1 MVAATLFGNTPYI
14 NLPFNLIG
22 WVGWFVL
29 AAIIVWVV
37 KKNFV
42 LEVTDRYWWVFG
54 ILAFTSFIAAVV
66 FVVELPGLKAIPLP
80 SIPLEKTFPM
90 IQVFLIIPWILAAG
104 LLGVWPTVVFA
115 FLSGM
120 LSALWGTHNVFTPL
134 EYAFVALI
142 ITLVLRQN
150 YRSKPFNWLRA
161 PLGASVGVAIL
172 TTPMF
177 LLTTFFST
185 NGNLAARLD
194 FAFTQSWTSMLT
206 MAVQL
211 LIAGFA
217 CEVFQV
223 TKTKN
228 WIKIKSFVPS
238 PFETGLQDRVLYI
251 SLPLVLA
258 LLFTLAMTDWVVAG
272 KAAREMMQTRLE
284 STAKIAADNI
294 PAVIDT
300 GQGLILD
307 IVSSGIPLDKKDV
320 AQDFL
325 RAKLRT
331 VPFFSQLFL
340 FDLTGVPI
348 TGYPVNDVTTVKLS
362 AEETSALQLALNG
375 VLVQNYLI
383 APEAGETSAYVVYI
397 AAIPDE
403 YGLPK
408 GVIIARSNLA
418 ISLFSQPAIQ
428 SLQEVTDEGGTGVIL
443 DVENRILYSSNPEI
457 VFTPYTG
464 IVPQVSSFFNETGA
478 DGVQVVSYAAITEKQ
493 DWKVILSLPVSYAQQ
508 LALETAIP
516 LLAISLLISLAAY
529 FMVRFMVG
537 GLTASLSSLA
547 DKADEISKGGLD
559 NQIVVKGVDEVGRLS
574 AAFEQM
580 RVSMKKRL
588 EELDT
593 LLDVSQGIANNF
605 GLEQISNHILKAC
618 LAHGADAAR
627 LVLVGEN
634 FSGVN
639 QKFLTFSAGKA
650 GESYKELDK
659 VLLEQ
664 LLDEPILVIPSK
676 PRIKRLFSDKNAV
689 SPSSLAGWSLR
700 DGDNQV
706 GILWVGYDQPHRFP
720 DEEVRFL
727 NTIAG
732 QTVVAVSNAGL
743 YMKAEVGKRRLESVL
758 TATPEVVLVVND
770 EDLVLVANA
779 AAQTADGIL
788 VADEEAGEKEWHIN
802 SPLLLEF
809 INSIS
814 EGRDSHKEL
823 TLENNNVYEASISEV
838 EVGDSSVGKVCVLRD
853 VTAYRELEKLKADFV
868 TTVSHDLRAP
878 MGILRGYSTMI
889 QMVGE
894 LNQQQKEYAT
904 KITDGLEGLDQ
915 MVEKL
920 LDIGRIESGE
930 KLQIEKVAPIDLID
944 HVVRLLQ
951 PQAAQRKIQVM
962 RELTLS
968 QDVEIEADKTLLQQA
983 LYNLIDN
990 AIKFSTVNGQVYLR
1004 LQKLDNKVVFEI
1016 QDQGPGIAPLDIP
1029 KIFERGSLVN
1039 RNQDGY
1045 VKGSGLGLTIVKSI
1059 ADRHNGRVYVKS
1071 VLGKGSTFFLEIPLE
1086 QDKKE

>member
-22 WVGWFVL
+22 WIGWFVL
-29 AAIIVWVV
+29 AALILWIV
-37 KKNFV
+37 KKNFN
-42 LEVTDRYWWVFG
+42 LDFRQGYWWTFG
-54 ILAFTSFIAAVV
+54 ILAFASFLGAVV
-66 FVVELPGLKAIPLP
+66 FVINLPGLKAIPFP
-80 SIPLEKTFPM
+80 NIPQEIAYPL
-90 IQVFLIIPWILAAG
+90 IQVFLAIPWIISAG
-104 LLGVWPTVVFA
+104 LLGVWPTVLFA
-115 FLSGM
+115 FLSGV
-120 LSALWGTHNVFTPL
+120 LTALWGTHNVFTPL
-134 EYAFVALI
+134 EYSIVGLL

-150 YRSKPFNWLRA
+150 YRSKPFTWLRS
-161 PLGASVGVAIL
+161 PLGASIGVAIL
-172 TTPMF
+172 TTPIL

-194 FAFTQSWTSMLT
+194 FAFTQSWTGMLT
-206 MAVQL
+206 MAIQL
-211 LIAGFA
+211 FIAGFA

-223 TKTKN
+223 TKTRN
-228 WIKIKSFVPS
+228 WVKIKSLIPS
-238 PFETGLQDRVLYI
+238 PLEAGLQDRVLYI
-251 SLPLVLA
+251 SLPLVVALLLTLA
-258 LLFTLAMTDWVVAG
+258 LTDWGVAG

-294 PAVIDT
+294 PSVVDT

-307 IVSSGIPLDKKDV
+307 IVASGIPLDKKDV
-320 AQDFL
+320 AEQFL
-325 RAKLRT
+325 KAKLRT

-348 TGYPVNDVTTVKLS
+348 VGYPVGDVSSLKLS
-362 AEETSALQLALNG
+362 AEETSAIELALNG
-375 VLVQNYLI
+375 VLIQNYLI
-383 APEAGETSAYVVYI
+383 APEAGETSAYVVYV

-428 SLQEVTDEGGTGVIL
+428 SLQEVTDEGGSGVIL
-443 DVENRILYSSNPEI
+443 DAGNRILYSTTPEL
-457 VFTPYTG
+457 VFTEYKG
-464 IVPQVSSFFNETGA
+464 KVPLGSSFFNEIGN
-478 DGVQVVSYAAITEKQ
+478 DGVEVVSYAAITEKQ

-529 FMVRFMVG
+529 FLVRFMVG
-537 GLTASLSSLA
+537 SLTSSLSTLA
-547 DKADEISKGGLD
+547 AKADEISKGELD
-559 NQIVVKGVDEVGRLS
+559 TQIEVKGVDEVGRLS
-574 AAFEQM
+574 SAFDQM
-580 RVSMKKRL
+580 RVSLKKRL

-593 LLDVSQGIANNF
+593 LLEVSQGIANNF
-605 GLEQISNHILKAC
+605 GLEQISGHILKAC

-627 LVLVGEN
+627 MVLLGEN
-634 FSGVN
+634 FSGVD
-639 QKFLTFSAGKA
+639 QKYLSYSDGKA
-650 GESYKELDK
+650 GEVYKELDK
-659 VLLEQ
+659 VLLEM
-664 LLDEPILVIPSK
+664 LLEEPVLVIPSK
-676 PRIKRLFSDKNAV
+676 PRIKRLFTDKNAV
-689 SPSSLAGWSLR
+689 TPSSLAGWSLR
-700 DGDNQV
+700 DGDKQI
-706 GILWVGYDQPHRFP
+706 GILWVGHENPHRFQ

-732 QTVVAVSNAGL
+732 QAVVAVANAGL
-743 YMKAEVGKRRLESVL
+743 FMKAEVGKQRLESVL
-758 TATPEVVLVVND
+758 TATPEVVLVVDD
-770 EDLVLVANA
+770 EDNVLVANEA
-779 AAQTADGIL
+779 AKKTEGLL
-788 VADEEAGEKEWHIN
+788 VTDENSAATELHIN
-802 SPLLLEF
+802 SPILLEF
-809 INSIS
+809 INLYTEEQKSP
-814 EGRDSHKEL
+814 KEL
-823 TLENNNVYEASISEV
+823 TLENGKVFEATISEV
-838 EVGDSSVGKVCVLRD
+838 EVGISSVGKVCVLRD
-853 VTAYRELEKLKADFV
+853 VTSYRELEKLKADFV

-904 KITDGLEGLDQ
+904 KIADALEGLDQ

-920 LDIGRIESGE
+920 LDIGRIESGVN
-930 KLQIEKVAPIDLID
+930 LQIEKVAPIDLID

-951 PQAAQRKIQVM
+951 PQAAQRKVQVM

-990 AIKFSTVNGQVYLR
+990 AIKFSTVNGQVFLR
-1004 LQKLDNKVVFEI
+1004 LQKLEDRVIFEI

-1029 KIFERGSLVN
+1029 KIFERGTLVS

-1045 VKGSGLGLTIVKSI
+1045 VKGGGLGLTIVKSI
-1059 ADRHNGRVYVKS
+1059 AEKHSGKVYVKS
-1071 VLGKGSTFFLEIPLE
+1071 SLGRGSTFFLEIPLKQIRIE
-1086 QDKKE
+1086 

>member
-1 MVAATLFGNTPYI
+1 MVVATLFENNPYV

-29 AAIIVWVV
+29 AALIVWVV
-37 KKNFV
+37 KKNFT
-42 LEVTDRYWWVFG
+42 LDFRYNYWWTFG
-54 ILAFTSFIAAVV
+54 ILAFSSLVSAVI
-66 FVVELPGLKAIPLP
+66 FVVKLPGLNTIALPNIPQEYTYP
-80 SIPLEKTFPM
+80 I
-90 IQVFLIIPWILAAG
+90 IQVLIAIPWILSAG

-115 FLSGM
+115 FLSGVITT
-120 LSALWGTHNVFTPL
+120 LWGTHNVFTPL
-134 EYAFVALI
+134 EFAILALLLA
-142 ITLVLRQN
+142 LVLRQN
-150 YRSKPFNWLRA
+150 YRSKPFTWLRS
-161 PLGASVGVAIL
+161 PLGAGIGVAIL
-172 TTPMF
+172 TTPLF
-177 LLTTFFST
+177 LLSTFFST
-185 NGNLAARLD
+185 NGDLAARLD
-194 FAFTQSWTSMLT
+194 YAFTQSWTSMLT
-206 MAVQL
+206 NAVQL
-211 LIAGFA
+211 LIAGFI

-223 TKTKN
+223 AKSKN

-258 LLFTLAMTDWVVAG
+258 LLLTLAVTDWVVAG

-294 PAVIDT
+294 PSVIDT
-300 GQGLILD
+300 GQGLVLD
-307 IVSSGIPLDKKDV
+307 IVSSGIPLDKRDV
-320 AQDFL
+320 AQAFL
-325 RAKLRT
+325 KTKLRT

-348 TGYPVNDVTTVKLS
+348 TGYPVNDVSLFKLS
-362 AEETSALQLALNG
+362 PEETSGINLALNG

-428 SLQEVTDEGGTGVIL
+428 ALQEVTDEGGNGVIL
-443 DVENRILYSSNPEI
+443 DVSNRILYSTNPEV
-457 VFTPYTG
+457 VFTEYKG
-464 IVPQVSSFFNETGA
+464 KVPQISSFFNETGSE
-478 DGVQVVSYAAITEKQ
+478 GIQVVSYAAITDKQ

-547 DKADEISKGGLD
+547 AKADEISKGGLD
-559 NQIVVKGVDEVGRLS
+559 NQILVQGVDEVGRLS
-574 AAFEQM
+574 SAFEQM

-593 LLDVSQGIANNF
+593 LLDVSQGIATNF
-605 GLEQISNHILKAC
+605 GLEQISQHILKAC
-618 LAHGADAAR
+618 TAHGADTAR
-627 LVLVGEN
+627 LVLKGEH

-639 QKFLTFSAGKA
+639 QKYLTYSAGPA
-650 GESYKELDK
+650 GESYKEFDK
-659 VLLEQ
+659 VLIEQ
-664 LLDEPILVIPSK
+664 LTEEPILVIPSK
-676 PRIKRLFSDKNAV
+676 PRIKRLVSDKNSAI
-689 SPSSLAGWSLR
+689 PSSLAGWSLK
-700 DGDNQV
+700 DGEQQV
-706 GILWVGYDQPHRFP
+706 GILWIGYEQPHRFQD
-720 DEEVRFL
+720 DEIRFL

-732 QTVVAVSNAGL
+732 QTVMAVSNAGL

-758 TATPEVVLVVND
+758 TATPEIVLVVND
-770 EDLVLVANA
+770 EDTVLVANQ
-779 AAQTADGIL
+779 AAQKAHGIL
-788 VADEEAGEKEWHIN
+788 VADEKQDNSQWHIN
-802 SPLLLEF
+802 SPILLEH
-809 INSIS
+809 INSIG
-814 EGRDSHKEL
+814 EGKETNGEL
-823 TLENNNVYEASISEV
+823 TLENEKVYEVSISEV

-853 VTAYRELEKLKADFV
+853 VTEYRELEKLKADFI

-889 QMVGE
+889 QMVGD
-894 LNQQQKEYAT
+894 LNAQQKEYAA

-920 LDIGRIESGE
+920 LDIGRIESGVN
-930 KLQIEKVAPIDLID
+930 LQVEAVAPMDLID

-951 PQAAQRKIQVM
+951 PQAAQRKVQVM

-968 QDVEIEADKTLLQQA
+968 QDVQIEADKTLLQQA

-990 AIKFSTVNGQVYLR
+990 AIKFSPVNGQVYLR
-1004 LQKLDNKVVFEI
+1004 LQSLEDKVVFEI

-1039 RNQDGY
+1039 RNQEGY
-1045 VKGSGLGLTIVKSI
+1045 VKSGGLGLTIVKSI
-1059 ADRHNGRVYVKS
+1059 AERHGGRVYVKS
-1071 VLGKGSTFFLEIPLE
+1071 VLGRGSTFFLEVPLRQE
-1086 QDKKE
+1086 VPE